1 MGRLQDKVC
10 LITGAARGQGAVE
23 ARLFASEGA
32 RVWLTDVRDAEG
44 RAVAEETGGEY
55 RRLDVRDAG
64 AWNALVAELLDAAG
78 CIDVLVNNAGIF
90 QAKRLVETEP
100 EDFEAVMAVNCTG
113 VYLGMRAV
121 APAMSEAGRGSIVN
135 ISSIAGLGGARSA
148 FAYSASKWAVR
159 GMTKSAAFELG
170 RRGVR
175 VNSIHPG
182 MIETEMLH
190 QVAGTPTAAECCGPC
205 PSAGWARRR
214 RSPASR
220 SSSRATKV
228 PTARAASSS
237 STAASPQSETGRPE
251 RVRSCSALRGNWQPM
266 REIGSSPV

>member
-23 ARLFASEGA
+23 ARLFAREGA
-32 RVWLTDVRDAEG
+32 RVWLTDVRDGEG
-44 RAVAEETGGEY
+44 RAVAEEAGGEY

-64 AWNALVAELLDAAG
+64 AWGALVAELLDAAG

-90 QAKRLVETEP
+90 QAKRLIETEP

-190 QVAGTPTAAECCGPC
+190 QVAGYADD
-205 PSAGWARRR
+205 
-214 RSPASR
+214 
-220 SSSRATKV
+220 
-228 PTARAASSS
+228 
-237 STAASPQSETGRPE
+237 GR
-251 RVRSCSALRGNWQPM
+251 ALRAVPLG
-266 REIGSSPV
+266 RVGEAEEVARLALFLASDESSYSTGSEFIVDGGVTAV